1 MATGAERAGQHGR
14 VRICETGCCGPC
26 IYSGGTR
33 VAEAVRQEAARAFGD
48 ALSRLVPP
56 GMTSTTGVEGE
67 EAEWEASVARFAM
80 RLPRRS
86 L

>member
-1 MATGAERAGQHGR
+1 M
-14 VRICETGCCGPC
+14 
-26 IYSGGTR
+26 
-33 VAEAVRQEAARAFGD
+33 AEAVRQEAARAFGD

-86 L
+86 V